1 MKGEQLWRWS
11 LVGSLALLGGAV
23 LSVGTAAVNANSAA
37 MFAPAAEPVAVVD
50 LQTLIDLLDERAQR
64 EQELQAF
71 GTELDNRV
79 RAIRDQLQAK
89 ADELKSVSNS
99 RAGQLF
105 EEIVRLR
112 ANLAAEEQYATTIAN
127 ERLTRLK
134 RDLYQKVLTAVEQ
147 YAEQAGYSLVISN
160 DAGASLPQVGEG
172 LGALESSMVSRKVL
186 YARNTIDITQA
197 VANRMNTDYKSST
210 GNR

>member
-23 LSVGTAAVNANSAA
+23 LSVGTAAVNANSG
-37 MFAPAAEPVAVVD
+37 MFAPVAEPVAVVD
-50 LQTLIDLLDERAQR
+50 LQALIDLLDERAQR
-64 EQELQAF
+64 EQDLQAF
-71 GTELDNRV
+71 GAELENKV
-79 RAIRDQLQAK
+79 NVIRKQLQSK
-89 ADELKSVSNS
+89 ADEIQTASNA

-112 ANLAAEEQYATTIAN
+112 ANLAAEEQYVTTIAN

-134 RDLYQKVLTAVEQ
+134 RDLYQKVLTAVKE
-147 YAEQAGYSLVISN
+147 YADSAGYSLVISN
-160 DAGASLPQVGEG
+160 DAAASLPPVGEG
-172 LGALESSMVSRKVL
+172 LGALESTMVSRKVL

-197 VANRMNTDYKSST
+197 VANRMNADYKSSA

>member
-23 LSVGTAAVNANSAA
+23 LSVGTAAVNATSA
-37 MFAPAAEPVAVVD
+37 MFAPVAEPVAVVN
-50 LQTLIDLLDERAQR
+50 LETLINLLDERAQR

-71 GTELDNRV
+71 GTELDNKV
-79 RAIRDQLQAK
+79 KAIRDQLRSK
-89 ADELKSVSNS
+89 AEELETVGDARRS
-99 RAGQLF
+99 QLF

-112 ANLAAEEQYATTIAN
+112 ANLTAEEQYATTIAN

-147 YAEQAGYSLVISN
+147 YAEQAGYSLIISN
-160 DAGASLPQVGEG
+160 DAGAPFPPLSEG
-172 LGALESSMVSRKVL
+172 LGALESSMVNRKVL
-186 YARNTIDITQA
+186 YARDTVDITQA